1 MPDATPRGAGA
12 SPLAGRRIL
21 VVDDSQTACAILRAM
36 LERAGASVETLT
48 DGGAAVALFRRDPE
62 AFDVLLMDLVMEGGA
77 GCAAI
82 PQSAALRRD
91 GRPPVVAMSATVEP
105 GIVARCVALG
115 AHGRLL
121 RKPYRAAEV
130 VDCLAE
136 AMAGTAAPA
145 PLPAAMP
152 PSRDDATDGIDVESA
167 VARCGGDVAMLRSL
181 LRDLRGGLADGIAAI
196 RSAIE
201 AGNRRAAAAA
211 LHKLRGETLNLGLD
225 ALSADIARIEDGLRA
240 GDPVGR
246 LLVRL
251 QEESRPAV
259 DRLEAMLGERGRD
272 AAPGMLDGAAL
283 RRLVAALAARDPTAP
298 QFVAGAARALPEGY
312 ADAEDA
318 KFRARVEAL
327 DFDGALAMLRPAD
340 GAAAEPGD
348 PRRETTILIVDDHAG
363 TVRVMARILA
373 PVATLR
379 FALSGEAAL
388 AMAREA
394 PPDLV
399 VADVNMGDMS
409 GIDLCKAMK
418 AGLATSDVPVI
429 LVSADQDMSTEARA
443 LTAGAVDF
451 IEKPLSPPRVLSRV
465 MAQLDIRRRA
475 TEIRALLSGGP
486 AAASLGFVLC
496 DPEGRILDLGAELA
510 VALGLERARVVGTA
524 LADFLRAG
532 DEPGPADEV
541 ARGLEAGSFGPVET
555 ALRGS
560 DGRML
565 PVRVFGRMVTGAEGR
580 LFWLKLD
587 DMRDRV
593 RLERERLEREKA
605 AAIFSITAGIAHEF
619 NNILGIVLGN
629 VDSALEEIGD
639 PASVDRRLRAVL
651 AAAERGAAISRAML
665 DSASHDAGPPG
676 TALSL
681 EDALA
686 AMWPVLAN
694 ALPKRL
700 RLERG
705 AADASLRVVVDVEA
719 LRGALI
725 ALLDNAAD
733 ANPGPGRVSIAV
745 RADAESGMAAIE
757 VADDGPGMAEDVRA
771 RAFDPFFTTRAPY
784 RVGLG
789 LTAVFSFALRHRGRA
804 DIASAPRAGTRVTI
818 RLPVAPPRASSGR

>member
-1 MPDATPRGAGA
+1 
-12 SPLAGRRIL
+12 
-21 VVDDSQTACAILRAM
+21 
-36 LERAGASVETLT
+36 
-48 DGGAAVALFRRDPE
+48 
-62 AFDVLLMDLVMEGGA
+62 
-77 GCAAI
+77 
-82 PQSAALRRD
+82 
-91 GRPPVVAMSATVEP
+91 
-105 GIVARCVALG
+105 
-115 AHGRLL
+115 
-121 RKPYRAAEV
+121 
-130 VDCLAE
+130 
-136 AMAGTAAPA
+136 
-145 PLPAAMP
+145 
-152 PSRDDATDGIDVESA
+152 
-167 VARCGGDVAMLRSL
+167 
-181 LRDLRGGLADGIAAI
+181 
-196 RSAIE
+196 
-201 AGNRRAAAAA
+201 
-211 LHKLRGETLNLGLD
+211 
-225 ALSADIARIEDGLRA
+225 
-240 GDPVGR
+240 
-246 LLVRL
+246 
-251 QEESRPAV
+251 
-259 DRLEAMLGERGRD
+259 
-272 AAPGMLDGAAL
+272 
-283 RRLVAALAARDPTAP
+283 
-298 QFVAGAARALPEGY
+298 
-312 ADAEDA
+312 
-318 KFRARVEAL
+318 
-327 DFDGALAMLRPAD
+327 MLRPAD

-757 VADDGPGMAEDVRA
+757 VADDGPGLAEDVRA